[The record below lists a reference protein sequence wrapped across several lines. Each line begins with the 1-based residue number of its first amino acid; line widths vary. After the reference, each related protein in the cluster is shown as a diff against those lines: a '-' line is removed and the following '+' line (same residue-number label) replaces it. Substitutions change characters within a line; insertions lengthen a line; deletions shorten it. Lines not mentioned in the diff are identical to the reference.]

1 MSCVRPVGL
10 CLLMVAIASRAGEGP
25 QQTVVTI
32 AFSEAGF
39 GSSKTR
45 SEANAMARRLGVQGK
60 VNA

>member
-32 AFSEAGF
+32 AYSEDGFS
-39 GSSKTR
+39 SSKTR
-45 SEANAMARRLGVQGK
+45 SEANSMARRLGVQGK

>member
-32 AFSEAGF
+32 AYSEAG
-39 GSSKTR
+39 SAHRKH
-45 SEANAMARRLGVQGK
+45 ARKQTPWHGGLECKGK
-60 VNA
+60 